1 MIRRM
6 LAEPPLG
13 AARVLCSVIA
23 NTTQNNQSAS
33 QDRLIMPDGCP
44 DLPIALCRAC
54 SGPTDRSPVSEAAR
68 PPHAGPHRQVL
79 QLKMPLRADQ
89 CVAWSS
95 FSASNCPVLGHRVN
109 GGPAGRRKRPV
120 TPSIDLVAAHE
131 GLAPVRKTKTDR
143 EDHSARP
150 YFRARRD
157 GGILRS
163 RDNAT

>member
-54 SGPTDRSPVSEAAR
+54 SGPTDRSPVSETFALSTVRHCDPLPNHALPDQDGAAR
-68 PPHAGPHRQVL
+68 RRWPRVSEGPCLGGAPPARPAT
-79 QLKMPLRADQ
+79 PT
-89 CVAWSS
+89 
-95 FSASNCPVLGHRVN
+95 
-109 GGPAGRRKRPV
+109 GPAAQDASTRG
-120 TPSIDLVAAHE
+120 
-131 GLAPVRKTKTDR
+131 PVRRVVVFLSVQLSSSRAPR
-143 EDHSARP
+143 ER
-150 YFRARRD
+150 
-157 GGILRS
+157 RS
-163 RDNAT
+163 RGSSQATGYAEH